1 MEDKKAESHEN
12 KEHHKDV
19 HHHSPS
25 HKSKRRPTNVIKRN
39 PWVLSTIVLVI
50 LVVILLITSYTS
62 GMSGKVV
69 GENFVEFINSK
80 GGAQIEY
87 VQTNDFS
94 SNLYEVIVE
103 SDGNQVP
110 VYITRDGD
118 YFVQIIS
125 EIDDG
130 GSQETTPEQ
139 TTQEI
144 PKSDKPLVQLFVM
157 THCPY
162 GTQAEKGFL
171 PTIEYLGDT
180 IDAEVRFVH
189 YFLHDPE
196 YTETPI
202 QVCIREEQSD
212 LYTDYLTCFLEDGD
226 SERCYNEVGVDED
239 AVQECIDSGRSDEY
253 YEFDSQLSEAAGVRG
268 SPTLVINGQIVQS
281 GRSSAAYLDTICQ
294 AFTDESVPELC
305 GGTLD
310 DTNPAPGFG
319 WDGGSSGGTTAQC

>member
-1 MEDKKAESHEN
+1 MEDN
-12 KEHHKDV
+12 KFEYKEEHKEEHA
-19 HHHSPS
+19 HS
-25 HKSKRRPTNVIKRN
+25 HKSKKRPTNVIKKN
-39 PWVLSTIVLVI
+39 PWILSTIVLFI
-50 LVVILLITSYTS
+50 LVVILLITSYNS
-62 GMSGKVV
+62 GISGKAV
-69 GENFVEFINSK
+69 GENFVKFINSK

-87 VQTNDFS
+87 LQTNDFS
-94 SNLYEVIVE
+94 SNLYEVIVD
-103 SDGNQVP
+103 SNGNQVP
-110 VYITRDGD
+110 VYITKDGN

-130 GSQETTPEQ
+130 ETQEVPQEN
-139 TTQEI
+139 TQEI
-144 PKSDKPLVQLFVM
+144 VQSDVPLVQLFVM

-171 PTIEYLGDT
+171 PAIEYLGDT

-202 QVCIREEQSD
+202 QVCIREEQSER
-212 LYTDYLTCFLEDGD
+212 YWDYLSCFLEDGD
-226 SERCYNEVGVDED
+226 SERCQDEVGVDLD
-239 AVQECIDSGRSDEY
+239 SVTECVDSGKWEDY
-253 YEFDSQLSEAAGVRG
+253 YGFDSDLSEAAGVRG